1 MMCVVMPT
9 ITPWLFWGET
19 MWNSYFISCILRY
32 TVILNCTWLVNSAAH
47 MWGKETKTFYLWL
60 TQMRDNSDLILLQNM
75 FALKI

>member
-1 MMCVVMPT
+1 MIFVSLRCRFYKPLVFMMCVVMPT

-47 MWGKETKTFYLWL
+47 MWGKETKTFYL
-60 TQMRDNSDLILLQNM
+60 
-75 FALKI
+75 